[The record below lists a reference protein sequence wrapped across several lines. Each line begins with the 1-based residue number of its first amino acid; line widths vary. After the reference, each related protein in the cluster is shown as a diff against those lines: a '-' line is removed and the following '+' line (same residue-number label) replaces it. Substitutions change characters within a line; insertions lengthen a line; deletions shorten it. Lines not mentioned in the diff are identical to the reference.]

1 MSAMYELANILAHK
15 KNQHFFVKMFAK
27 IVDNV
32 FIDCEDTRD
41 TFRESVLACFDQK
54 KPRNTASLRRC
65 VRFFDTNI
73 KKLAF
78 LFLLNFLCETR
89 SRIRCHSR
97 RL

>member
-1 MSAMYELANILAHK
+1 MYELANILAHK

-54 KPRNTASLRRC
+54 KNLET
-65 VRFFDTNI
+65 
-73 KKLAF
+73 
-78 LFLLNFLCETR
+78 LLL
-89 SRIRCHSR
+89 
-97 RL
+97 